1 MDFADPIKQFYLKHV
16 PGASIEKNHLKA
28 PCPFCAAAGNEKPGT
43 LVALINP
50 ESYFV
55 GFFRCLSRCKPGGF
69 PLYFGRLMGID
80 PKEIPGYDPDR
91 DPYVQDII
99 YPLKSLKPDITK
111 FTSLMTDTQYRHFKE
126 FGVSKATVNEMK
138 IGYNGR
144 YMVYPYYMEDGNA
157 YAARC
162 VLPGRENDNFWHGN
176 EMFFA
181 GQFQIY
187 DMPEIDRCE
196 GGAMFITEGE
206 NNLLTLKELGYPGI
220 AVPALADLETIDPG
234 RLAFINHLFIV
245 VANAPEAH
253 LSARALATKL
263 GFKARIL
270 KWSAHLQRGYDLCQL
285 AAEKGKDFRTAVF
298 QMIQTSKSFSPFVS
312 PEKEHR
318 SFLQTLDKDKGK
330 DLLGISS
337 GFENMDKAMGGI
349 RGINIMGGPPKAGK
363 SCFYMQIST
372 EMARRKTAV
381 IYYDFEN
388 GRQKIYHRTLIRL
401 SRLSDVELRK
411 NELDDKA
418 IKRFKQA
425 QIDFQSILQYFR
437 VVTDRKLNPDIMRRH
452 IDFLQHETRRDK
464 TVVVIDSLHKL
475 PFKDLSDR
483 RTGIDSWLRHMEAIR
498 DEQNVAFFVISELS
512 RGTGGQYT
520 KKPDLGSFKESGD
533 IEYSA
538 DNAMILIPNW
548 DPIDPISTAAREST
562 LWLAASREN
571 NPGKISVYH
580 LEYPYWSFSEV

>member
-1 MDFADPIKQFYLKHV
+1 
-16 PGASIEKNHLKA
+16 
-28 PCPFCAAAGNEKPGT
+28 
-43 LVALINP
+43 
-50 ESYFV
+50 
-55 GFFRCLSRCKPGGF
+55 
-69 PLYFGRLMGID
+69 
-80 PKEIPGYDPDR
+80 
-91 DPYVQDII
+91 
-99 YPLKSLKPDITK
+99 
-111 FTSLMTDTQYRHFKE
+111 
-126 FGVSKATVNEMK
+126 MK

-144 YMVYPYYMEDGNA
+144 YLVYPYFMEDGNA

-162 VLPGRENDNFWHGN
+162 ILPGRENDNFWHGN
-176 EMFFA
+176 EKFFSSV
-181 GQFQIY
+181 FQIY

-206 NNLLTLKELGYPGI
+206 NNLLTLKELGYPAI
-220 AVPALADLETIDPG
+220 AVPAASDLENINTES
-234 RLAFINHLFIV
+234 LAFINHLFIV
-245 VANAPEAH
+245 VNNAPEAH
-253 LSARALATKL
+253 LSARALATQL

-270 KWSAHLQRGYDLCQL
+270 KWPAHLKRGYNLCQL
-285 AAEKGKDFRTAVF
+285 ATEKDKEFRSSVSH
-298 QMIQTSKSFSPFVS
+298 MIQTSKSFSPFVS

-318 SFLQTLDKDKGK
+318 SVLETLDQNRGK
-330 DLLGISS
+330 DLMGISS
-337 GFENMDKAMGGI
+337 GFKKMDHALSGI

-372 EMARRKTAV
+372 EMARRKTPV

-388 GRQKIYHRTLIRL
+388 GRQKIYLRTLCRL
-401 SRLSDVELRK
+401 SRLSDKEMRK
-411 NELDDKA
+411 KSLDDEA
-418 IKRFKQA
+418 AGRIKQA
-425 QIDFQSILQYFR
+425 HIEFKSILQYFR
-437 VVTDRKLNPDIMRRH
+437 VVTDRKLNPDIMRRQ
-452 IDFLQHETRRDK
+452 IDFLQHETRKDN
-464 TVVVIDSLHKL
+464 TVVVVDSLHKL

-562 LWLAASREN
+562 LWMAASREN
-571 NPGKISVYH
+571 NPGKIGVFR
-580 LEYPYWSFSEV
+580 LEYPYWSFSEA